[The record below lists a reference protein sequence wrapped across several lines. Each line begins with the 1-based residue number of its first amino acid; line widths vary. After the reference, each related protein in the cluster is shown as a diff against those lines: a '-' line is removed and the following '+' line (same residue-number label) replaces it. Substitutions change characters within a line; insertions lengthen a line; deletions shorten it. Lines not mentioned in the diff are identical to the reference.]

1 MQLGRLQPSTCVKA
15 PEDCRRWIIMITHY
29 TLEDMPVCSSPLF
42 CNVFLMMRH
51 RCSHKYM
58 LAKLS
63 VVLPK
68 LYAQSTRAQTQPKPF
83 LHKEKLM

>member
-1 MQLGRLQPSTCVKA
+1 
-15 PEDCRRWIIMITHY
+15 MITHY